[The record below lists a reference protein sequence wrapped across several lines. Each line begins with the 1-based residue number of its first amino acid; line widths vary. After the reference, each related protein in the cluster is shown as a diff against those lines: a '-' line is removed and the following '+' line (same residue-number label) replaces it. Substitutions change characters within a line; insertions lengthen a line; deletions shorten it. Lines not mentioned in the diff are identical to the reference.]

1 MIIICFQYQASSLCR
16 LLASADYHD
25 AFSIKLAASA
35 VLYLFY
41 DYNNDAFSIKL
52 AASAV
57 LCLFYDY
64 NNDAFS
70 IKLAASAVLCYSTVL
85 VL

>member
-1 MIIICFQYQASSLCR
+1 MMFSVSSWQPLQYSACSMIIIMML
-16 LLASADYHD
+16 
-25 AFSIKLAASA
+25 
-35 VLYLFY
+35 
-41 DYNNDAFSIKL
+41 FSIKL

-70 IKLAASAVLCYSTVL
+70 IKLAASAVLCLFYDYNNDAF
-85 VL
+85 